1 MATYLYEQI
10 KDYLLGLIRDNA
22 DKQNFQLPSENQLA
36 LRFQTTRI
44 TAKRALNE
52 LQKEGKIYRIHGK
65 GSFAAAAKQE
75 TASARKRR
83 DDFAVLCLPNLT
95 SRFITDIVRG
105 AQHFLR
111 QKNVRLYVDVHESP
125 EELEKS
131 VSDAVLLGAV
141 GLLVFPQNNTMY
153 SKDLLLLALN
163 NYPVVFID
171 RTLKSID
178 VSSVT
183 TDHFAS
189 AKEATDLLLARGC
202 TDIAFITPSPDLS
215 TSIERRINGY
225 KQSLSEHRIAV
236 DASNECYVPDDD
248 DADEIIRRYLAEHPE
263 INGILSYGDKTGL
276 SLYRVI
282 AATGIRVPEDLK
294 IVFLDDEYSNF
305 ADVLPF
311 SPTCERQ
318 DGEMIGAEAAR
329 ILWEQHTNPEF
340 RHEKKVLKSELT
352 ERGST
357 RRAQTIE
364 TREVQQ
370 HESTN

>member
-10 KDYLLGLIRDNA
+10 KDYLLGLIRDNS

-357 RRAQTIE
+357 RRAQTIG